1 MSPEP
6 SSTPSRMRRLTR
18 RQKIIGGVVAAL
30 VVAALGFVV
39 VRSLGTE
46 TAPGAGG
53 PGGPGGP
60 GGGGRRA
67 AATTVGVATA
77 ATADVPIT
85 LDALGTVTPA
95 ATVTV
100 RPQVSGVLANVS
112 FSEGQMVQKGQVLA
126 QIDPRPFQAT
136 LTQAQGQLQQNQALL
151 TSARVTLTRYETLQQ
166 QDSIAVQQVDTQRAL
181 VQQLE
186 GAVTANR
193 GAVQAAQ
200 LNLGFARIVAP
211 ASGRI
216 GLRVVDAGNYIA
228 AGDASGIAV
237 ITTVSPIDIEFTVP
251 QAQIGPIQQRAYSG
265 ARLPVLA
272 LDTTRTQTLDT
283 GVFSTLNNQID
294 GTTGT
299 VKGKARF
306 PNVSGALFPS
316 QFVNIRMTLDTLKD
330 AVTVPST
337 AVRQNTNASFVWI
350 VGDDSKVSQRT
361 VVTGPA
367 TTTTVVVTS
376 GLKAGEKVITEG
388 GDRLTEGALVTVAG
402 QARPH
407 GQGAGQGA
415 GQGRGQGRGRG
426 QDQRP
431 DQNLGQNA
439 GQNTGQNSGQAQG
452 QGR

>member
-1 MSPEP
+1 
-6 SSTPSRMRRLTR
+6 MRRLTR

-30 VVAALGFVV
+30 VVAALALVV

-53 PGGPGGP
+53 PGGPGG
-60 GGGGRRA
+60 GRRA

-77 ATADVPIT
+77 ATADVPVT

-100 RPQVSGVLANVS
+100 RPQVSGVLANVY

-136 LTQAQGQLQQNQALL
+136 LTQAQGQLQQNQAQLA
-151 TSARVTLTRYETLQQ
+151 SARVTLTRYETLQQ

-228 AGDASGIAV
+228 AGDAGGIAV
-237 ITTVSPIDIEFTVP
+237 ITTVTPIDIEFTVP

-265 ARLPVLA
+265 GRLQVLA

-306 PNVSGALFPS
+306 PNVSGGLFPS
-316 QFVNIRMTLDTLKD
+316 QFVNIRMTLETLKD

-337 AVRQNTNASFVWI
+337 AVRQNANSSFVWI

-361 VVTGPA
+361 VVTGVA

-388 GDRLTEGALVTVAG
+388 GDRLTQGALVTVAG

-407 GQGAGQGA
+407 GQGGGQR
-415 GQGRGQGRGRG
+415 GQGRADGRGRG
-426 QDQRP
+426 Q
-431 DQNLGQNA
+431 GQNA
-439 GQNTGQNSGQAQG
+439 GQAQG

>member
-1 MSPEP
+1 
-6 SSTPSRMRRLTR
+6 MRRLTR

-46 TAPGAGG
+46 TAPGAA
-53 PGGPGGP
+53 GPGGP

-77 ATADVPIT
+77 ATADVPVT

-100 RPQVSGVLANVS
+100 RPQVSGVLANVY

-136 LTQAQGQLQQNQALL
+136 LTQAQGQLQQNQAQLA
-151 TSARVTLTRYETLQQ
+151 SARVTLTRYETLQQ

-228 AGDASGIAV
+228 AGDAGGIAV
-237 ITTVSPIDIEFTVP
+237 ITTVTPIDIEFTVP

-265 ARLPVLA
+265 ERLQVLA

-316 QFVNIRMTLDTLKD
+316 QFVNIRMTLETLKD

-337 AVRQNTNASFVWI
+337 AVRQNANASFVWI

-361 VVTGPA
+361 VVTGVA

-388 GDRLTEGALVTVAG
+388 GDRLTQGALVTVAG

-407 GQGAGQGA
+407 GQGGQR
-415 GQGRGQGRGRG
+415 GQGRADGRGRG
-426 QDQRP
+426 Q
-431 DQNLGQNA
+431 GQNA
-439 GQNTGQNSGQAQG
+439 GQAQG

>member
-1 MSPEP
+1 
-6 SSTPSRMRRLTR
+6 
-18 RQKIIGGVVAAL
+18 
-30 VVAALGFVV
+30 
-39 VRSLGTE
+39 
-46 TAPGAGG
+46 
-53 PGGPGGP
+53 
-60 GGGGRRA
+60 
-67 AATTVGVATA
+67 
-77 ATADVPIT
+77 
-85 LDALGTVTPA
+85 
-95 ATVTV
+95 
-100 RPQVSGVLANVS
+100 
-112 FSEGQMVQKGQVLA
+112 
-126 QIDPRPFQAT
+126 FQAT

-265 ARLPVLA
+265 SRLPVLA

-350 VGDDSKVSQRT
+350 VSDDSKVSQRT

-407 GQGAGQGA
+407 GQGAGQGQGQ
-415 GQGRGQGRGRG
+415 GQGRGQGRGPG
-426 QDQRP
+426 QGQRP

>member
-1 MSPEP
+1 
-6 SSTPSRMRRLTR
+6 MRRLTR

-46 TAPGAGG
+46 TAPGAA
-53 PGGPGGP
+53 GPGGP

-77 ATADVPIT
+77 ATADVPVT

-100 RPQVSGVLANVS
+100 RPQVSGVLANVY

-136 LTQAQGQLQQNQALL
+136 LTQAQGQLQQNQAQLA
-151 TSARVTLTRYETLQQ
+151 SARVTLARYETLQQ

-228 AGDASGIAV
+228 AGDAGGIAV
-237 ITTVSPIDIEFTVP
+237 ITTVTPIDIEFTVP

-265 ARLPVLA
+265 ERLQVLA

-316 QFVNIRMTLDTLKD
+316 QFVNIRMTLETLKD
-330 AVTVPST
+330 VVTVPST
-337 AVRQNTNASFVWI
+337 AVRQNANASFVWI

-361 VVTGPA
+361 VVTGVA
-367 TTTTVVVTS
+367 TTTTVVITS

-407 GQGAGQGA
+407 GQGGGQR
-415 GQGRGQGRGRG
+415 GQGRADGRGRG
-426 QDQRP
+426 Q
-431 DQNLGQNA
+431 GQNA
-439 GQNTGQNSGQAQG
+439 GQAQG

>member
-1 MSPEP
+1 
-6 SSTPSRMRRLTR
+6 MRQLTR
-18 RQKIIGGVVAAL
+18 RQKIIGGVIAAL
-30 VVAALGFVV
+30 VVAALALVV

-53 PGGPGGP
+53 LGGPGGP

-77 ATADVPIT
+77 TAADIPIT

-100 RPQVSGVLANVS
+100 RPQVSGVIANVY
-112 FSEGQMVQKGQVLA
+112 FKEGQRVQKGQLLA
-126 QIDPRPFQAT
+126 QIDARPFQAS

-151 TSARVTLTRYETLQQ
+151 TSARVTLGRYETLLQ
-166 QDSIAVQQVDTQRAL
+166 QDSIATQDVDTQRAL

-193 GAVQAAQ
+193 GAVQSAS
-200 LNLGFARIVAP
+200 LNVGFARIIAP
-211 ASGRI
+211 ATGRI

-228 AGDASGIAV
+228 AGDASGLAV
-237 ITTVSPIDIEFTVP
+237 ITTVNPIDIEFTVP
-251 QAQIGPIQQRAYSG
+251 QAQIGPIQKRAYSG
-265 ARLPVLA
+265 ATLPVLA

-283 GVFSTLNNQID
+283 GVFSTLNNQVD
-294 GTTGT
+294 PTTGT

-306 PNVSGALFPS
+306 PNVAGTLFPS

-337 AVRQNTNASFVWI
+337 AVRQNANASFVW
-350 VGDDSKVSQRT
+350 VVDADSKVAQRT

-367 TTTTVVVTS
+367 TTTTVVITS
-376 GLKAGEKVITEG
+376 GLKLGEKVITEG
-388 GDRLTEGALVTVAG
+388 GDRLTDGGTVTVAG

-407 GQGAGQGA
+407 GQGQGRGT
-415 GQGRGQGRGRG
+415 GQGRGQGHRG
-426 QDQRP
+426 Q
-431 DQNLGQNA
+431 GQ
-439 GQNTGQNSGQAQG
+439 QGQASGATQD

>member
-100 RPQVSGVLANVS
+100 RSQVSGVLANVS

-126 QIDPRPFQAT
+126 QIDPRPFQAA

-350 VGDDSKVSQRT
+350 VGDGSKVSQRT

-388 GDRLTEGALVTVAG
+388 GDRLTDGALVTVAG

-407 GQGAGQGA
+407 GQGAGQGQ

-426 QDQRP
+426 QGQRP

-439 GQNTGQNSGQAQG
+439 GQNTSQNSGQAQG

>member
-30 VVAALGFVV
+30 VVAALALVV
-39 VRSLGTE
+39 MRSLGTE

-53 PGGPGGP
+53 PGGP
-60 GGGGRRA
+60 GGGRRA

-77 ATADVPIT
+77 ATADVPVT

-100 RPQVSGVLANVS
+100 RPQVSGVLANVY

-136 LTQAQGQLQQNQALL
+136 LTQAQGQLQQNQAQLA
-151 TSARVTLTRYETLQQ
+151 SARVTLARYETLQQ

-228 AGDASGIAV
+228 AGDAGGIAV
-237 ITTVSPIDIEFTVP
+237 ITTVTPIDIEFTVP

-265 ARLPVLA
+265 ERLQVLA

-316 QFVNIRMTLDTLKD
+316 QFVNIRMTLETLKD

-337 AVRQNTNASFVWI
+337 AVRQNANASFVWI

-361 VVTGPA
+361 VVTGVA

-388 GDRLTEGALVTVAG
+388 GDRLTQGALVTVAG

-407 GQGAGQGA
+407 GQGGQR
-415 GQGRGQGRGRG
+415 GQGRADGRGRG
-426 QDQRP
+426 Q
-431 DQNLGQNA
+431 GQNA
-439 GQNTGQNSGQAQG
+439 GQAQG

>member
-1 MSPEP
+1 MNPEP
-6 SSTPSRMRRLTR
+6 SSTPSQMRRLTR

-46 TAPGAGG
+46 TAPGA
-53 PGGPGGP
+53 GGPGGP

-100 RPQVSGVLANVS
+100 RPQVSGVLANVY

-136 LTQAQGQLQQNQALL
+136 LTQAQGQLQQNQAQLA
-151 TSARVTLTRYETLQQ
+151 SARVTLTRYETLQQ
-166 QDSIAVQQVDTQRAL
+166 QDSIATQQVDTQRAL

-193 GAVQAAQ
+193 GAMQAAQ

-216 GLRVVDAGNYIA
+216 GLRVVDAGNYVG
-228 AGDASGIAV
+228 AGDAAGIAV
-237 ITTVSPIDIEFTVP
+237 ITTVNPIDIEFTVP

-283 GVFSTLNNQID
+283 GVFSTLNNQVD
-294 GTTGT
+294 PTTGT

-306 PNVSGALFPS
+306 PNVAGSLFPS

-337 AVRQNTNASFVWI
+337 AVRQKTDSSFVW
-350 VGDDSKVSQRT
+350 VVDAEDKVSQRT

-367 TTTTVVVTS
+367 TTTTVVITN

-388 GDRLTEGALVTVAG
+388 GDRLTEGARVTVAG

-407 GQGAGQGA
+407 GAGQGQ
-415 GQGRGQGRGRG
+415 GQGHGQGQGQGQRQGRGQHGG
-426 QDQRP
+426 Q
-431 DQNLGQNA
+431 GQPQ
-439 GQNTGQNSGQAQG
+439 GVGPAQG
-452 QGR
+452 QNQGR